1 MTRCNPHT
9 STLQPMGLMFIC
21 LDQDDK
27 VAKKNVDMTQL
38 KLRKAKEM
46 SWSPI
51 KNFMMTA
58 FMLACCCPPAHE
70 CPTSALREAL
80 PLRSG

>member
-9 STLQPMGLMFIC
+9 STLQPMGLMFI
-21 LDQDDK
+21 LFDQDDK

-58 FMLACCCPPAHE
+58 FMLACCCPPLCMHAR
-70 CPTSALREAL
+70 PAALR
-80 PLRSG
+80 

>member
-1 MTRCNPHT
+1 
-9 STLQPMGLMFIC
+9 MGLMFIC

-27 VAKKNVDMTQL
+27 IAKKNVDMTQL

-58 FMLACCCPPAHE
+58 FMLACCCPP
-70 CPTSALREAL
+70 LRMHARL
-80 PLRSG
+80 LL

>member
-9 STLQPMGLMFIC
+9 STLRPMGLMFI
-21 LDQDDK
+21 LFDQDDK

-58 FMLACCCPPAHE
+58 FMLACCCPPLCMHAR
-70 CPTSALREAL
+70 LL
-80 PLRSG
+80 L